1 MMRIGARVAA
11 TVFEEK
17 VYVARLPDGP
27 IHVLEGTAAL
37 IWSHAL
43 EVPRVQLFAAVA
55 DDVEGDP
62 ATVRAEVAAF
72 VDDLVR
78 QGLLVEAGTS

>member
-1 MMRIGARVAA
+1 MMRVGTRVAA
-11 TVFEEK
+11 TVFDEK

-43 EVPRVQLFAAVA
+43 ALPREQLPAAVA

-62 ATVRAEVAAF
+62 ATVRAEVTAF
-72 VDDLVR
+72 VDDLIHH
-78 QGLLVEAGTS
+78 GLLVEESTS